1 MRTDGQTD
9 IEKLLIDLIKIS
21 SVSGEEKEI
30 GDFVFKKLK
39 DVGGFR
45 LEKQMVDKERF
56 NVVARKGRSKIWIV
70 AHLDT
75 VPGEVKL
82 RVTGTHIYGRG
93 STDNKASV
101 AGAIMAA
108 RQLDNI
114 NLLFTIGEEKDF
126 CGAKLA
132 QKIVGRSRAVVMEA
146 TRFEIFT
153 SQRGVI
159 DFLLQAKGIQKHSS
173 LIEDINENA
182 FHRLIDAI
190 NGLIHKKWT
199 AFNVGL
205 MAGGVAV
212 NIVAGRAEAKI
223 SARPETQEEYHRIL
237 KELKELDKTK
247 SVQVKILCGIKP
259 FESSLRIKGK
269 RKKAFTE
276 MAFFPNSLLFGG
288 GDLDIAHSANENIK
302 RSDLNRLPEE
312 LIKAVRILEAL

>member
-1 MRTDGQTD
+1 MTE
-9 IEKLLIDLIKIS
+9 IENLLIDLIKIP

-30 GDFVFKKLK
+30 GNFVFKKLK
-39 DVGGFR
+39 EFGGFR

-56 NVVARKGRSKIWIV
+56 NIVARKGKSKIWIV
-70 AHLDT
+70 AHMDT
-75 VPGEVKL
+75 VPGEVPFKI
-82 RVTGTHIYGRG
+82 TKDKIYGRG
-93 STDNKASV
+93 STDNKGSV

-108 RQLDNI
+108 QDLPDI
-114 NLLFTIGEEKDF
+114 NLLFTVGEEKDF

-132 QKIVGRSRAVVMEA
+132 KKIIGRSKVIVMEA
-146 TRFEIFT
+146 TRFEVYT

-159 DFLLQAKGIQKHSS
+159 DFRLQAKGIQKHSS
-173 LIEDINENA
+173 LIEEIDENA
-182 FHRLIDAI
+182 FHRLVDVISY
-190 NGLIHKKWT
+190 LIHKKWT

-212 NIVAGRAEAKI
+212 NIVAGHAEARI
-223 SARPETQEEYHRIL
+223 SVRPETLEEYHRIL
-237 KELKELDKTK
+237 RELKELDKTK
-247 SVQVKILCGIKP
+247 SVRVRVLCGIKP
-259 FESSLRIKGK
+259 FESRLGIKGK

-312 LIKAVRILEAL
+312 LIKVLKMVEEL